1 MPVTVVPTKLP
12 EVLLIEPAVFADA
25 RGSFFESFNARE
37 FAQATGLERT
47 FVQDNHST
55 SAPGVLRGL
64 HYQLGHPQGKLLR
77 VVRGAIF
84 DVAVDL
90 RRSSPR
96 FGQWVGVTLSA
107 EDRRQLWIPEG
118 FGHGF
123 AVVGGEAEVLYK
135 TTEYRYAEGE
145 RTIRWDD
152 PAIGIT
158 WPLTGAPILSAK
170 DADAVG
176 LDQAEVY

>member
-1 MPVTVVPTKLP
+1 MPVTVVPTALP
-12 EVLLIEPAVFADA
+12 EVFILEPALFADA
-25 RGSFFESFNARE
+25 RGSFFESFHARE
-37 FAQATGLERT
+37 FAQATGLVRE

-64 HYQLGHPQGKLLR
+64 HYQLVKPQGKLLR
-77 VVRGAIF
+77 VVRGRIF

-123 AVVGGEAEVLYK
+123 AVIGEEAEVLYK
-135 TTEYRYAEGE
+135 TTEYRYAEHE

-152 PAIGIT
+152 PTLKISWLVAGT
-158 WPLTGAPILSAK
+158 PILSAK
-170 DADAVG
+170 DADAVL